1 MMACLHT
8 ERASGFRWEV
18 SAIWLLG
25 LRQNA
30 KTESDTVNR
39 HGVVAA
45 DNWGVRDP

>member
-30 KTESDTVNR
+30 KTESDTVT
-39 HGVVAA
+39 GMVLSLPTT
-45 DNWGVRDP
+45 GE